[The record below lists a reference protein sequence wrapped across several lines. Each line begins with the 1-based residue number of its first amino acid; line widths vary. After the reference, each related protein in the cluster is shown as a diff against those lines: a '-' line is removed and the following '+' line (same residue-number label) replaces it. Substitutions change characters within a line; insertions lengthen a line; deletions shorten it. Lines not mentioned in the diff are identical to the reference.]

1 MTCLPFASP
10 TLEPHITITFL
21 FVTELPVL
29 LILHLKVNFPY
40 FCSPWGRD
48 ACRKLESQCKPLK
61 MTNMGVLGFI

>member
-1 MTCLPFASP
+1 MTCIPFASP

-29 LILHLKVNFPY
+29 LTLHLKVNFPY

-48 ACRKLESQCKPLK
+48 ACWKLELQCKPLK
-61 MTNMGVLGFI
+61 MTNMGMS